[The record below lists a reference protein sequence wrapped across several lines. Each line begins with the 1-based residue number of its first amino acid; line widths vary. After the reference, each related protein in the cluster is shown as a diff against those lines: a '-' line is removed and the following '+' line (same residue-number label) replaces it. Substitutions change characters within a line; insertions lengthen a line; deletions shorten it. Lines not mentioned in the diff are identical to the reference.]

1 MHVLELIEREFS
13 CWEDVKKE
21 TEEEAVDSTPGIYI
35 NKGSGVKYGFVYR
48 ISFTGI

>member
-21 TEEEAVDSTPGIYI
+21 TEEEAVDNTPGIYI
-35 NKGSGVKYGFVYR
+35 NKGSGVSTVLSIGFR
-48 ISFTGI
+48 SPGI